1 MGILQRSVSGGWAP
15 RSCRSCLS
23 PAARKVQPKK
33 MRPER
38 PQLLTSAPGPQ
49 ASRACGEAV
58 LAGRM
63 RPQVSDVSRE
73 QCELR
78 CTGRYAGQCLSD
90 RLISDLQVQLKPR
103 GSAQADRL
111 WPRPTGLGPA
121 ERLRS
126 VRRAD
131 RPPRRTDIRSRRQE
145 GAAAPASPSAPR
157 RLRASAQQTQDLV
170 PAPAR
175 RRSLRCVSR

>member
-1 MGILQRSVSGGWAP
+1 MGILQRFVSGGWAP
-15 RSCRSCLS
+15 RSRRS
-23 PAARKVQPKK
+23 PAVRKVRHKK

-49 ASRACGEAV
+49 ASRTFGEAV
-58 LAGRM
+58 PAGRM
-63 RPQVSDVSRE
+63 RPQVSDVSCG

-111 WPRPTGLGPA
+111 WPRPTGSGPA
-121 ERLRS
+121 ERIRS

-131 RPPRRTDIRSRRQE
+131 RPARRTDVQSRRLR
-145 GAAAPASPSAPR
+145 GAAAPASRS
-157 RLRASAQQTQDLV
+157 
-170 PAPAR
+170 AR
-175 RRSLRCVSR
+175 RRLQARARTQGLAPAPGRRRAPRCAPR

>member
-15 RSCRSCLS
+15 RSCRS
-23 PAARKVQPKK
+23 PAARKVRPKK

-58 LAGRM
+58 PAGEM

-90 RLISDLQVQLKPR
+90 RLISDLRVQLKPR

-111 WPRPTGLGPA
+111 RPGRKAQVRPA
-121 ERLRS
+121 SRPAS
-126 VRRAD
+126 SPDGCSISASGGSRRASFSISSS
-131 RPPRRTDIRSRRQE
+131 PPSSPRSN
-145 GAAAPASPSAPR
+145 S
-157 RLRASAQQTQDLV
+157 
-170 PAPAR
+170 
-175 RRSLRCVSR
+175 RSGSGPGET